1 MRRIITAVTVALAA
15 AAALTAP
22 PAAADSADPVTGAFE
37 DSTSSPLAT
46 YERVPKRGCPEDSCT
61 GSTST
66 APVPIDADS
75 GELWFWEGPRA
86 FRLPFANGTVEADVA
101 TITLSYAEL
110 AIAASCPGPL
120 TGAAGSMPV
129 LGVPTPRNIAA
140 SFSWAEFGSQDTYSW
155 LDLTDPL
162 VPVMATATFGSS
174 EYRLQFGCKS
184 YTPPAARTTECTKVG
199 QYQLMGPF
207 DQQGSPMRTVEQ
219 GGTNTRVVVPPSTY
233 GVDGPIAMGT
243 SALGASILTPP
254 LPTPDGLPVAAAVQT
269 AYIATVSTTAASM
282 DAVHDLCLETD
293 QDLTLGGTRTE
304 RLTSYGRYYND
315 TRIWRDRVVFY
326 VFGSYGTNPTVL
338 SRLWPGVYGV
348 APQWQL
354 TPGYLP
360 VYIES
365 VTPLTHRD
373 ERFFYALHCAKATP
387 SQTVT
392 RESVPSGAEW
402 AGGGWSTVEGTDDQ
416 FYTYQCAQGD
426 PGPPT
431 RVSDLLECDRYGTPW
446 QVPYQYQWT
455 PYTYSVGTYQ
465 AECWGAECTGSS
477 YIDWGT
483 DWSGTTCPYGG
494 TMHDGHCLG
503 WTQGTTTVSYSYRN
517 PTPVGWTDTGLGW
530 SRKLAPPAGFTDDG
544 TQYVSVSYSDIIV
557 GRKYAAPIAS
567 ATPNRF
573 STSGVYDAM
582 MTGDR
587 YRLEWTLPRFNLT
600 STGQD
605 VTTLPG
611 ADIRYRTR
619 FALDDASSPIL
630 IFDSR
635 TGTRPIGGK
644 NSELQPY
651 HLFLDTSPDSD
662 DDDPGPFHYWH
673 TRGTAWVGNL
683 PSAVVD
689 DWSPLKDD
697 AWLDRSRTLWL
708 RFFTSST
715 AGSIGWVLTPWWEVT
730 ATVPITSS
738 SPVLTDLTST
748 GEWILGTTAVQT
760 ELRRQTYTCPGQPL
774 RAMVSGT
781 ATSIPGEYLDAAMD
795 G

>member
-1 MRRIITAVTVALAA
+1 MKRLLAA
-15 AAALTAP
+15 VSGVAAVVAASVLSAP
-22 PAAADSADPVTGAFE
+22 PAAAGDPVDPGSASFE

-46 YERVPKRGCPEDSCT
+46 YEKIPKRGCPEDSCT
-61 GSTST
+61 GSAST

-129 LGVPTPRNIAA
+129 LGVPTPRNISA
-140 SFSWAEFGSQDTYSW
+140 SFSWAEFESQDTYSW

-162 VPVMATATFGSS
+162 VPVTATATFGSS

-184 YTPPAARTTECTKVG
+184 YTPPATRTTECAKVG

-207 DQQGSPMRTVEQ
+207 DQQGNPMRNADD
-219 GGTNTRVVVPPSTY
+219 GGTNTRLVGVPPTLAY
-233 GVDGPIAMGT
+233 GVAGRIATGS
-243 SALGASILTPP
+243 SALGDSIVARPPGNASS
-254 LPTPDGLPVAAAVQT
+254 DEVAA
-269 AYIATVSTTAASM
+269 YIDTVSAVAAPI

-293 QDLTLGGTRTE
+293 QDLTLQAADSET
-304 RLTSYGRYYND
+304 LTSYGRYYND

-338 SRLWPGVYGV
+338 SRLWPGVYGA
-348 APQWQL
+348 APQWQV

-392 RESVPSGAEW
+392 RAAVPSGAEW

-431 RVSDLLECDRYGTPW
+431 RVADLLECDRYGTPW

-557 GRKYAAPIAS
+557 GRKYAAPVAS

-573 STSGVYDAM
+573 LSSGVYDAV

-587 YRLEWTLPRFNLT
+587 YRLEWTRPRFNLT
-600 STGQD
+600 STGED
-605 VTTLPG
+605 VTTLPD
-611 ADIRYRTR
+611 ADIRFRTR
-619 FALDDASSPIL
+619 FALADESSPIL
-630 IFDSR
+630 IVDSR
-635 TGTRPIGGK
+635 TGTPPVGGK

-651 HLFLDTSPDSD
+651 HLFLDTSPSSD
-662 DDDPGPFHYWH
+662 DDDPGPFHYWQS
-673 TRGTAWVGNL
+673 RGAPWSGTL

-689 DWSPLKDD
+689 DWSPTRDEG
-697 AWLDRSRTLWL
+697 WLERSRTLWL
-708 RFFTSST
+708 RFFASST
-715 AGSIGWVLTPWWEVT
+715 AGSSGWVLTPWWEVT

-738 SPVLTDLTST
+738 SPVITDLTST
-748 GEWILGTTAVQT
+748 GEWILGTSLVRT

-781 ATSIPGEYLDAAMD
+781 ATSIPGEYLEAAA
-795 G
+795 GS